1 MDTLLSL
8 SNDLAGAV
16 ERTAP
21 AIVTVHARRRLPS
34 TGIHWRPGV
43 IVTADHT
50 VRAEEDITVTTP
62 DGRALPAV
70 LAGRD
75 PGTDLAVLTVKDAGS
90 ATAALGDD
98 AALKVGHL
106 VLALGYGP
114 RVSWGVIGA
123 LGPRWRSW
131 RGGEIDQLVRLD
143 LTLYPGFSGGPLVDA
158 GGRVV
163 GLNTSGLARDARL
176 TVPATT
182 VTRVTDELL
191 RTGHV
196 SRGYLGLG
204 MQPVPL
210 PAQPS
215 PSVNMQAQLS
225 APTDSCRCRKGTRRT
240 RMRARRPARE
250 AVHRRPAASARI
262 RIRRSGMHPAFPRSM
277 RRSPCRAPGA
287 GRPNRRQAPRAT
299 PSRRNSCVRTAPRRA
314 SHGPR
319 RHPPLCPCA

>member
-90 ATAALGDD
+90 VTAALGDD

-123 LGPRWRSW
+123 LGPRWRTW
-131 RGGEIDQLVRLD
+131 RGGEIDRLVRLD

-182 VTRVTDELL
+182 VTRVADELL

-210 PAQPS
+210 PEPLRR
-215 PSVNMQAQLS
+215 QLGLTHETGLIVVTVE
-225 APTDSCRCRKGTRRT
+225 PDG
-240 RMRARRPARE
+240 
-250 AVHRRPAASARI
+250 PAARAGVLLGDVLVALDGAPVSDLDDVQARLGSD
-262 RIRRSGMHPAFPRSM
+262 RIGVAVPAVLV
-277 RRSPCRAPGA
+277 RAGA
-287 GRPNRRQAPRAT
+287 
-299 PSRRNSCVRTAPRRA
+299 RTELSITVGTQPRRRA
-314 SHGPR
+314 
-319 RHPPLCPCA
+319 

>member
-8 SNDLAGAV
+8 SNNLAGAV
-16 ERTAP
+16 ERAAP
-21 AIVTVHARRRLPS
+21 AIVTVHARRRVPS

-98 AALKVGHL
+98 TALKVGHL

-131 RGGEIDQLVRLD
+131 RGGEIERLVRLD

-158 GGRVV
+158 AGRVV

-176 TVPATT
+176 AVPATT
-182 VTRVTDELL
+182 VTRVADELL
-191 RTGHV
+191 RTGHI

-204 MQPVPL
+204 MQPVRLPEPL
-210 PAQPS
+210 RR
-215 PSVNMQAQLS
+215 QL
-225 APTDSCRCRKGTRRT
+225 GLTRET
-240 RMRARRPARE
+240 GLIVVTVEPDG
-250 AVHRRPAASARI
+250 PAARAGVLLGDVLVALDGAPVGDLDDVQARLGSD
-262 RIRRSGMHPAFPRSM
+262 RIGVAIPAVLV
-277 RRSPCRAPGA
+277 RAGA
-287 GRPNRRQAPRAT
+287 
-299 PSRRNSCVRTAPRRA
+299 RTEL
-314 SHGPR
+314 SITVGEQPR
-319 RHPPLCPCA
+319 RHA

>member
-1 MDTLLSL
+1 METLLSL

-50 VRAEEDITVTTP
+50 VRTEEDITVTTP

-131 RGGEIDQLVRLD
+131 RGGEIERLVRLD

-158 GGRVV
+158 AGRVV

-176 TVPATT
+176 AVPATT
-182 VTRVTDELL
+182 VTRVADELL

-210 PAQPS
+210 PEPLRRQLGLTRETGLIVVTVEPDGPAARAGVLLGDVLVALDGAPVSDLDDVQARLGSDRIGVAIPAVLVRAGARTELSITVGAQP
-215 PSVNMQAQLS
+215 
-225 APTDSCRCRKGTRRT
+225 RG
-240 RMRARRPARE
+240 ARLMP
-250 AVHRRPAASARI
+250 
-262 RIRRSGMHPAFPRSM
+262 
-277 RRSPCRAPGA
+277 
-287 GRPNRRQAPRAT
+287 
-299 PSRRNSCVRTAPRRA
+299 
-314 SHGPR
+314 
-319 RHPPLCPCA
+319 

>member
-21 AIVTVHARRRLPS
+21 VIVTVHARRRLPS

-62 DGRALPAV
+62 DGRSLPAV

-131 RGGEIDQLVRLD
+131 RGGEIERLVRLD

-158 GGRVV
+158 AGRVV

-176 TVPATT
+176 AVPATT
-182 VTRVTDELL
+182 VTRVADELL

-210 PAQPS
+210 PEPLRR
-215 PSVNMQAQLS
+215 QLGLTRETGLIVVTVMSSS
-225 APTDSCRCRKGTRRT
+225 ALTVWSAVTMTPGRQWMPVDGSRR
-240 RMRARRPARE
+240 RACTVTMAGAVRSTAPARSFE
-250 AVHRRPAASARI
+250 SESSVSI
-262 RIRRSGMHPAFPRSM
+262 EVLLM
-277 RRSPCRAPGA
+277 R
-287 GRPNRRQAPRAT
+287 
-299 PSRRNSCVRTAPRRA
+299 
-314 SHGPR
+314 
-319 RHPPLCPCA
+319 

>member
-50 VRAEEDITVTTP
+50 VRVEQDITVTTP

-131 RGGEIDQLVRLD
+131 RGGEIERLVRLD

-158 GGRVV
+158 AGRVV

-176 TVPATT
+176 AVPATT
-182 VTRVTDELL
+182 VTRVADELL
-191 RTGHV
+191 RSGHV

-204 MQPVPL
+204 MQPVRLPEPL
-210 PAQPS
+210 RGQLGLTRETGLIVVTVEPDGPAARAGVLLGDVLVALAGAPVS
-215 PSVNMQAQLS
+215 DLDDVQAQLGS
-225 APTDSCRCRKGTRRT
+225 DRIGVVIPAVLVRAGARTELSITVGT
-240 RMRARRPARE
+240 
-250 AVHRRPAASARI
+250 
-262 RIRRSGMHPAFPRSM
+262 
-277 RRSPCRAPGA
+277 
-287 GRPNRRQAPRAT
+287 Q
-299 PSRRNSCVRTAPRRA
+299 PRRRA
-314 SHGPR
+314 
-319 RHPPLCPCA
+319 

>member
-8 SNDLAGAV
+8 SNDLAAAV

-62 DGRALPAV
+62 DGRVLPAV

-90 ATAALGDD
+90 ATAAVGDD

-114 RVSWGVIGA
+114 RASWGVIGA

-131 RGGEIDQLVRLD
+131 RGGEIERLVRLD

-158 GGRVV
+158 AGRVV

-176 TVPATT
+176 AVPATT
-182 VTRVTDELL
+182 VTRVADELM

-204 MQPVPL
+204 MQPVRLPEPL
-210 PAQPS
+210 RRQLGLTRETGLIVVTVEPDGPAARAGVLLGDVLVALDGAPVSDLDDVQARLGSDRIGVAVPAVLVRAGARTELSIIIGAQP
-215 PSVNMQAQLS
+215 
-225 APTDSCRCRKGTRRT
+225 R
-240 RMRARRPARE
+240 
-250 AVHRRPAASARI
+250 
-262 RIRRSGMHPAFPRSM
+262 
-277 RRSPCRAPGA
+277 
-287 GRPNRRQAPRAT
+287 
-299 PSRRNSCVRTAPRRA
+299 RRA
-314 SHGPR
+314 
-319 RHPPLCPCA
+319 